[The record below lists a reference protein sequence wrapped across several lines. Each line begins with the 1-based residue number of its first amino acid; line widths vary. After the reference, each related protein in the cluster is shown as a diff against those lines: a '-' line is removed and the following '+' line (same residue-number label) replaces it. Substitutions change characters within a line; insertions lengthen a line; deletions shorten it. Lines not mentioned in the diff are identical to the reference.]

1 MSFGPLTG
9 DSKAI
14 KEDQSIS
21 LSHTHFLSQVQLL
34 QEKEF
39 VGLGRRKLFCD
50 YALAWM
56 SLARA
61 FTPIEVKT
69 LTHKKIKDCC
79 YSLSM
84 KP

>member
-21 LSHTHFLSQVQLL
+21 LLYTLALT
-34 QEKEF
+34 
-39 VGLGRRKLFCD
+39 GTTPRRRIRWFRKKKVVCD

-61 FTPIEVKT
+61 FSLTKVK
-69 LTHKKIKDCC
+69 H
-79 YSLSM
+79 
-84 KP
+84 

>member
-1 MSFGPLTG
+1 MSFCPLTG

-21 LSHTHFLSQVQLL
+21 LFHTHLLSQVQLL
-34 QEKEF
+34 QEEKF
-39 VGLGRRKLFCD
+39 AGLGRRKLFCD

-56 SLARA
+56 SLARP

-69 LTHKKIKDCC
+69 LNYGFID
-79 YSLSM
+79 
-84 KP
+84 